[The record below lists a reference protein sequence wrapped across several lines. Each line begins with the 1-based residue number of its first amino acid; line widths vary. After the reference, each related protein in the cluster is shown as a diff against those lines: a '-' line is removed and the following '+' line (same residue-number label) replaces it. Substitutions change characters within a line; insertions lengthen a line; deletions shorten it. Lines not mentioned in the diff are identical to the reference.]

1 MVFDLLISIRHK
13 FLTIQKIVD
22 LFSIEKNCFKSK
34 FESFSINTM
43 LVDMINIKSY
53 KNKEKANEIVLDSD
67 LTNTTE

>member
-1 MVFDLLISIRHK
+1 M
-13 FLTIQKIVD
+13 
-22 LFSIEKNCFKSK
+22 FSIEKNCFKSK